1 MKILLIDDHPL
12 ILSAFQS
19 LLSRIEDGCQLLG
32 AESAT
37 EARSMLAHEAD
48 IDLILMDLM
57 LADVDGFELLT
68 ELRSHYPTIPVMVVS
83 ASEKGDDMMRVLQN
97 GAMGFVPKR
106 ASNELLAEAL
116 KLVMAGG
123 VYVPP
128 TLGSE
133 SLEGGST
140 ALSEDSRT
148 ALVEQLTAPSVAVNG
163 AAPAVPNFDALGLTK
178 RQRQVLTLL
187 LEGKSNKV
195 IARELELSVETVK
208 DHVAAVLR
216 GLGVNSRT
224 QAVLAVAHLQ
234 VQMSQGMA
242 SPGVTPDS
250 V

>member
-19 LLSRIEDGCQLLG
+19 LLSRVEEGSELLG
-32 AESAT
+32 AENAL
-37 EARSMLAHEAD
+37 EARDALVRHAD

-57 LADVDGFELLT
+57 LADVDGFDLLT
-68 ELRSHYPTIPVMVVS
+68 ELRREHPTIPVMVVS
-83 ASEKGDDMMRVLQN
+83 ASEKGDDMMRVLQD

-128 TLGSE
+128 TLDRGLAE
-133 SLEGGST
+133 PPDPV
-140 ALSEDSRT
+140 LSADSRT
-148 ALVEQLTAPSVAVNG
+148 ALVAGLTA
-163 AAPAVPNFDALGLTK
+163 AAPSGGGGREVAPNFDSLGLTR
-178 RQRQVLTLL
+178 RQRQVLSLL

-195 IARELELSVETVK
+195 IARELHLSVETVK

-216 GLGVNSRT
+216 GLGVHSRT

-234 VQMSQGMA
+234 A
-242 SPGVTPDS
+242 AAPDS
-250 V
+250 K